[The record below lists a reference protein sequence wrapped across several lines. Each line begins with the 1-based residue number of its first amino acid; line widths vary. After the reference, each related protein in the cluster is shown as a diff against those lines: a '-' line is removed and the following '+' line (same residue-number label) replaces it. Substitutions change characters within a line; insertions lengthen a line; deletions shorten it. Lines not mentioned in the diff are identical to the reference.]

1 MVDQLDQVGPVD
13 LVDHDVPVYLVVP
26 VFQVVQVV
34 QVDQADQV
42 DQLRE
47 VELVDLVVPVVQVDQ
62 VVQVVQVVQ
71 VEMDLVDWYSR
82 LRAWLQCT
90 HNDRSLLATAEV
102 ADRGDISIHATPTVA
117 TPTSRVQPT

>member
-1 MVDQLDQVGPVD
+1 MDLSYHVDLVGQVGQVD
-13 LVDHDVPVYLVVP
+13 LVDHVVP
-26 VFQVVQVV
+26 V
-34 QVDQADQV
+34 DHLDP
-42 DQLRE
+42 
-47 VELVDLVVPVVQVDQ
+47 VVPVVQVDQ

>member
-47 VELVDLVVPVVQVDQ
+47 VELVDLV
-62 VVQVVQVVQ
+62 
-71 VEMDLVDWYSR
+71 DWCSR

-90 HNDRSLLATAEV
+90 HNDRTLLATAEV

-117 TPTSRVQPT
+117 TPTSPPCPAGPPG